1 MSHSPSRTGPDAQA
15 TRGRLLTLLRELPH
29 TVDELADAL
38 SLTDNAVRFHLVGL
52 ERDGAVER
60 AGVRKPEGAGKPA
73 VLYTISPEAD
83 IAFSR
88 AYAPVLAACL
98 EELRNEMPPAALTA
112 LLRRVGER
120 LAKNVEPG
128 TEPGTVLGTGS
139 LKSRVNAASALLNQL
154 GGLTTVEQRPGVFR
168 IVGRGCPLGAAVAAE
183 PCLCHAVES
192 LLTQVVG
199 AQVRERC
206 NHTGRPSCCFE
217 IARTA

>member
-1 MSHSPSRTGPDAQA
+1 MSYSPSSAGQDTQA
-15 TRGRLLTLLRELPH
+15 TRGRLLTLLRGVPR
-29 TVDELADAL
+29 TVDDLADAL
-38 SLTDNAVRFHLVGL
+38 GLTDNAVRFHLAGL

-60 AGVRKPEGAGKPA
+60 AGVRKPDGAGKPA

-98 EELRNEMPPAALTA
+98 EELRDEMPTEALIR

-120 LAKNVEPG
+120 LARNVEP
-128 TEPGTVLGTGS
+128 GTGS
-139 LKSRVNAASALLNQL
+139 LKSRVSAASALLNQL
-154 GGLTTVEQRPGVFR
+154 GGLTTVEQSPGVFR
-168 IVGRGCPLGAAVAAE
+168 IIGQGCPLGAAVATE

-199 AQVRERC
+199 KEVREHC
-206 NHTGRPSCCFE
+206 NHSGRPSCCFE

>member
-1 MSHSPSRTGPDAQA
+1 MSHSPSSAGQDTQA
-15 TRGRLLTLLRELPH
+15 TRGRLLTLLRDVPR
-29 TVDELADAL
+29 TVDDLADAL
-38 SLTDNAVRFHLVGL
+38 RLTDNAVRFHLAGL

-60 AGVRKPEGAGKPA
+60 AGVRKPDGAGKPA

-98 EELRNEMPPAALTA
+98 AELRDEMPPEALIK
-112 LLRRVGER
+112 LLRRVGDR
-120 LAKNVEPG
+120 LARNIEPG
-128 TEPGTVLGTGS
+128 TAPGTGS
-139 LKSRVNAASALLNQL
+139 LKSRVSAASALLNQL
-154 GGLTTVEQRPGVFR
+154 GGLTTVEQSPGVYR
-168 IVGRGCPLGAAVAAE
+168 IIGQGCPLGAAVATE

-199 AQVRERC
+199 QEVREHC
-206 NHTGRPSCCFE
+206 NHSGRPSCCFE